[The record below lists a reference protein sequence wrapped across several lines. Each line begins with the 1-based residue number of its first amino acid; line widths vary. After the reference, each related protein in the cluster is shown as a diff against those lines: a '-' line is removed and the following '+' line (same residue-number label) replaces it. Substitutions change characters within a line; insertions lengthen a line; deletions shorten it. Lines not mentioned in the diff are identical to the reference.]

1 MKQFQFHQMV
11 RNEKSKRRNRMKTK
25 RNKYDESNTHLSYKY
40 SDSLRDLKYKG
51 VSYE

>member
-1 MKQFQFHQMV
+1 
-11 RNEKSKRRNRMKTK
+11 MKTK